1 LPLAPRRRRR
11 RRGQGGLPTQGTLYH
26 PHPPRERTI
35 ATILNDEGLTFDD
48 LLLIPCRSDVVPKD
62 TDVSTR
68 LTKRIRLN
76 VPILSAAMDT
86 VTEHRLAIALAQMGG
101 LGVIHKNLSISDQAL
116 EVEKVKRSENGVI
129 TDPKTLPV
137 TATVGEVQQVMAKY
151 HISGI
156 PIMDGVMVAGIVTR
170 RDLKYHRVAETPITE
185 VMTTTLVTAR
195 PHITLQAAKDLLYQA
210 KVEKLI
216 LTDARGRL
224 KGLITIKD
232 LERQEEYPH
241 ACKDER
247 GRLRVGAAT
256 GVGDLDRADALV
268 AAGVDVIVV
277 DSAHGHSKNVMDTV
291 SNIKKRHKIDVIV
304 GNIATAEAAT
314 DLIKAGADALKV
326 GIGPGSICTTRVV
339 AGVGVPQIS
348 AIRAVASV
356 ARKAGIPIIADGGIK
371 YSGDTAKALAAG
383 ADVVMLGSLL
393 AGCDESPG
401 ESIIYQGRQFKAYR
415 GMGSIGAMQQGS
427 ADRYFQGEERSAD
440 KLVAEGIEGMVPS
453 KGPLKTVVYQMVGGL
468 KAALGYCGSKDIPT
482 LQKKAVFMRMTAA
495 GLRESHPHDVTIT
508 KEAPNYRPE

>member
-1 LPLAPRRRRR
+1 M
-11 RRGQGGLPTQGTLYH
+11 
-26 PHPPRERTI
+26 
-35 ATILNDEGLTFDD
+35 ATILSDEGLTFDD
-48 LLLIPCRSDVVPKD
+48 LLLVPRRSDVVPKD
-62 TDVSTR
+62 TDVSTQ

-76 VPILSAAMDT
+76 IPIMSSAMDT

-101 LGVIHKNLSISDQAL
+101 LGVIHKNLSIADQAL

-129 TDPKTLPV
+129 TDPKTLPLS
-137 TATVGEVQQVMAKY
+137 ATVGDAQQVMEKY

-156 PIMDGVMVAGIVTR
+156 PVMHGDVVAGIVTR
-170 RDLKYHRVAETPITE
+170 RDLKYHRKPDTPIAE
-185 VMTTTLVTAR
+185 VMSTTLVTAR
-195 PHITLQAAKDLLYQA
+195 PTIALQAAKDLLYQA

-216 LTDARGRL
+216 LTDAKGRL

-232 LERQEEYPH
+232 LERQEEFPH
-241 ACKDER
+241 SCKDER
-247 GRLRVGAAT
+247 GRLRVGAAC
-256 GVGDLDRADALV
+256 GVGELERAAALV

-291 SNIKKRHKIDVIV
+291 STIKKRHKIDVIA
-304 GNIATAEAAT
+304 GNVATGEAAA
-314 DLIKAGADALKV
+314 DLIKAGADAVKV

-348 AIRAVASV
+348 AVMSV
-356 ARKAGIPIIADGGIK
+356 AKVAKKAGIPIIADGGVK
-371 YSGDTAKALAAG
+371 YSGDVAKALAVG
-383 ADVVMLGSLL
+383 ADVAMLGSLL

-427 ADRYFQGEERSAD
+427 ADRYFQGNERSAD

-453 KGPLKTVVYQMVGGL
+453 KGPLKVVVFQMVGGL
-468 KAALGYCGSKDIPT
+468 KAALGYCGAKDIPT
-482 LQKKAVFMRMTAA
+482 LQKKAVLMRMTAA